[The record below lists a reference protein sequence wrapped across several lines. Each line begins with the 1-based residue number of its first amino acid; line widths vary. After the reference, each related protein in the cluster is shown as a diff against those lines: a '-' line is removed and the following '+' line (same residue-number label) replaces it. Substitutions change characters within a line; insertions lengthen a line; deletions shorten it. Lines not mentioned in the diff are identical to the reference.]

1 MPIKY
6 GNDFKV
12 GEVYHTAAITMTVT
26 HVSGM
31 DQGLVVGPPGLE
43 AGTRSRR
50 SSKKTRGQAFGPAGP
65 CAQTGPFEPK

>member
-43 AGTRSRR
+43 PGSGRKE
-50 SSKKTRGQAFGPAGP
+50 SSKKTRG
-65 CAQTGPFEPK
+65 